1 MKHFRT
7 SSRLS
12 AFFLQLS
19 WAWLSDAN
27 NHGLPVFKKH
37 QLFPRGPSPKLL
49 TKVYCWAKTSSLI
62 CKKHV
67 YQLRQRSPQN
77 LGTPCC
83 VYAWCCSSVTKSIL
97 GTVACQASPSSTISW
112 SLCEFMSTEL
122 VMLSNHVIF
131 CCPLLLLPSIFPSI
145 RVFSNELVFPSD
157 GQNAGASASV
167 LPMSIQ
173 GWFPLGLAGFI
184 SLLSKGLS
192 RVYHTFNY
200 CWIVPGVSLL
210 SLLKRRSHQRLE

>member
-49 TKVYCWAKTSSLI
+49 TNVYCWAKTSSLI

-83 VYAWCCSSVTKSIL
+83 VYARCCSSVTKSIL

-112 SLCEFMSTEL
+112 SLREFMSTEL

-145 RVFSNELVFPSD
+145 RVFSNESALPIRWPKHWSFSNSPSD
-157 GQNAGASASV
+157 EYSGQ
-167 LPMSIQ
+167 L
-173 GWFPLGLAGFI
+173 PLGLTGLI
-184 SLLSKGLS
+184 SLQSKGLS
-192 RVYHTFNY
+192 RV
-200 CWIVPGVSLL
+200 L
-210 SLLKRRSHQRLE
+210 SSKWLKW